1 MRLPKRHREELAP
14 EQRRQG
20 FAGVA
25 SGVLW
30 AFALGFAMGAV
41 QVARALWSHKV
52 WTNYRGEVIS
62 QTTMRY
68 ELAFFIVGAIICG
81 LVAWQWYRI
90 WRRQL

>member
-1 MRLPKRHREELAP
+1 MKLPKRPRADLSP
-14 EQRRQG
+14 EPRRQG
-20 FAGVA
+20 IAGIA
-25 SGVLW
+25 SGLLW
-30 AFALGFAMGAV
+30 AFALGFAMAAV

-62 QTTMRY
+62 ATTMRY
-68 ELAFFIVGAIICG
+68 ELVFFIVGAIICG